1 MPYSDS
7 LVAASPTSSKSMFSK
22 PKQGSQILLDLQE
35 IYNDVCTNAIKN
47 HDLEATGRYEQ
58 ARKGWKSLHNT
69 LLYKIEIYEKINS
82 RMSPEETD
90 MVAEL
95 KAIRDENVKHL
106 VRLLLMVDEHK
117 GAVKK
122 PPLGHSTPFQNPHK
136 LSIPSLRLGPS
147 DRTLSNNGLQRNR
160 RTRANARKPPTSQS
174 EIVQAAANI
183 SWGLLKSVQPPKPEP
198 ITFADIDQSEYPI
211 ASRDNLSIINLSYS
225 SSDSAQSINLI
236 DLNDDADVNL
246 ESSDRT
252 LFNDSTESQ
261 FSAHPS
267 SRLSAAFSKKMDPA
281 LSRVKS
287 HDEPDARL
295 PPATGMP
302 NMSKLSPRIS
312 SRPGPSLCETFPP
325 KKYSYVKPK
334 PMNVHDIM
342 KKTISRLEQRL
353 NSFRPS
359 APSTARLSSLSSPSP
374 SSMSSLRPQPSKNKN
389 PNITYNY
396 KPAEKPAEKPAGQD
410 QRAKALKKK
419 TALKLKSPSEKSSDQ
434 NSYLGGFYDEYNDED
449 GRDYEMSP
457 ENKAALV
464 KSIKGVDETAANQI
478 LNDIIVRGDLV
489 WWEDVVGLESAKASL
504 KEAVVYPFLRP
515 DLFRGLR
522 EPSRG
527 MLLFGP
533 PGTGKTMLARAVAT
547 ESKSTFFSISS
558 SSLTSKY
565 LGESEKLVKALFL
578 IARKL
583 SPSIVFIDEIDS
595 ILGERMEGESDATR
609 RIKNEFLILWSELS
623 SAAAGRD
630 TADGDLSRVL
640 ILGATNMPWAID
652 QAARRRFAKRVY
664 IPLPERETR
673 MMQIAKLLEFQNQSL
688 LRSDFEAL
696 MDMTEGF
703 SGSDITLLA
712 KDSAMGPLRS
722 LGDKLLS
729 TPTEDI
735 RPIMLQD
742 FVESLKYIRPSV
754 SQEGMV
760 QYEAWAS
767 KFGSSGI

>member
-1 MPYSDS
+1 
-7 LVAASPTSSKSMFSK
+7 
-22 PKQGSQILLDLQE
+22 
-35 IYNDVCTNAIKN
+35 
-47 HDLEATGRYEQ
+47 
-58 ARKGWKSLHNT
+58 
-69 LLYKIEIYEKINS
+69 
-82 RMSPEETD
+82 
-90 MVAEL
+90 
-95 KAIRDENVKHL
+95 
-106 VRLLLMVDEHK
+106 
-117 GAVKK
+117 
-122 PPLGHSTPFQNPHK
+122 
-136 LSIPSLRLGPS
+136 
-147 DRTLSNNGLQRNR
+147 
-160 RTRANARKPPTSQS
+160 
-174 EIVQAAANI
+174 
-183 SWGLLKSVQPPKPEP
+183 
-198 ITFADIDQSEYPI
+198 
-211 ASRDNLSIINLSYS
+211 
-225 SSDSAQSINLI
+225 
-236 DLNDDADVNL
+236 
-246 ESSDRT
+246 
-252 LFNDSTESQ
+252 
-261 FSAHPS
+261 
-267 SRLSAAFSKKMDPA
+267 
-281 LSRVKS
+281 
-287 HDEPDARL
+287 
-295 PPATGMP
+295 
-302 NMSKLSPRIS
+302 
-312 SRPGPSLCETFPP
+312 
-325 KKYSYVKPK
+325 
-334 PMNVHDIM
+334 
-342 KKTISRLEQRL
+342 
-353 NSFRPS
+353 
-359 APSTARLSSLSSPSP
+359 
-374 SSMSSLRPQPSKNKN
+374 
-389 PNITYNY
+389 
-396 KPAEKPAEKPAGQD
+396 
-410 QRAKALKKK
+410 
-419 TALKLKSPSEKSSDQ
+419 
-434 NSYLGGFYDEYNDED
+434 
-449 GRDYEMSP
+449 MSP